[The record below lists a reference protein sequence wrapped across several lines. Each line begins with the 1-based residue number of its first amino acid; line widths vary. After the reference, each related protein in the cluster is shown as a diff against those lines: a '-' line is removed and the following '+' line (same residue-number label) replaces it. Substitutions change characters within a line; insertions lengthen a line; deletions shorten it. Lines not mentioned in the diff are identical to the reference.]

1 MYNLIGLGL
10 QCNINKLIINMNY
23 KVNTILNFYIPKN
36 LSDDKLLDKEDK
48 QKYINKPKKKNK
60 IKTNNKNK

>member
-1 MYNLIGLGL
+1 
-10 QCNINKLIINMNY
+10 MNY
-23 KVNTILNFYIPKN
+23 KVNTILNFYIPKS

>member
-10 QCNINKLIINMNY
+10 QYNINKLIINMNY
-23 KVNTILNFYIPKN
+23 KVNTILNFYIPKS